1 MELICAEILK
11 EGVNVVSHQAPTL
24 GRSLSP
30 SFLNRKPI
38 KFLMWLHCKGC
49 YKCGALNALAVN
61 IFWGETNL
69 SPCLIRENLIATPI
83 IVTQALWFTSF
94 HVAPVVPN
102 MGGGR
107 LDIYVIDFMNRF
119 TVLIKKSTNVAKHF
133 ASYHGGNKSTM
144 QVQVIDKIR
153 VPKRGRDA
161 FHYYLQTRIPMGLN
175 FERDV
180 SHFYE

>member
-1 MELICAEILK
+1 MDARQRVVYCKGKRRIDLSKENPSKANNLNKTREQDHRLTIITPFYSAKFDSVRSIILKRLSILCMELICAEILK

-102 MGGGR
+102 MGGGG
-107 LDIYVIDFMNRF
+107 D
-119 TVLIKKSTNVAKHF
+119 
-133 ASYHGGNKSTM
+133 
-144 QVQVIDKIR
+144 
-153 VPKRGRDA
+153 
-161 FHYYLQTRIPMGLN
+161 QTYM
-175 FERDV
+175 
-180 SHFYE
+180 